1 MNSITRPLRR
11 FLPCVVL
18 VLLVS
23 STLFAAT
30 EREADVKIGFS
41 QGEDR
46 IVLHEFVDGNTK
58 ILLVGEKYLQLYEV
72 RSGKQIYSVE
82 HGIRQFT
89 PGGFFSRFILLGLP
103 QLLRWRPFVID
114 PDGKWLATIERVGE
128 RKLHSVV
135 IRDIRDAKPLA
146 TLEYPD
152 VTINNIRF
160 DAAANEFETFG
171 TTGTKTIIAKWDATQ
186 FSMRS
191 SVSIDDHKWHQFIA
205 GGERML
211 IGSGDTRF
219 NLSISKEGETLS
231 LYDVRKGENLKNFS
245 ADGLRP
251 RTSFTETATTR
262 DEKYLI
268 SRRDDRYFLW
278 EIDGNGSPR
287 FEFVP
292 PDRTSKFNLVLMA
305 GGQLPIFTNGGNL
318 VGFDPAGDGKP
329 LFVLSSQDP
338 KEYINVWSASDDG
351 EVLVVGSRS
360 RIRVISLKENGQI
373 LFSVTQDSPNE
384 RLYPV
389 TFMQG
394 QNQIAIGRNNRKE
407 KKEFRSE
414 IYDLTGKLVR
424 TTKAP
429 ILAATQLSPDLSLAY
444 TESVGAAT
452 IWNIREDTGFNI
464 PLETYTPTITDS
476 AGLETSGETI
486 NVENT
491 ALSADRRRLLKYGG
505 DLAVVF
511 DVATGEE
518 IAILFDKEGAKYDK
532 RNKVKNSGL
541 STAGWVPES
550 VVVFAYSK
558 DRRTLG
564 FWNTVD

>member
-1 MNSITRPLRR
+1 MNSVARR
-11 FLPCVVL
+11 LERLLPFVFL
-18 VLLVS
+18 LLLAS
-23 STLFAAT
+23 PSLFAAK
-30 EREADVKIGFS
+30 EREADIKIGFA

-46 IVLHEFVDGNTK
+46 IVLHEFVEGNTK
-58 ILLVGEKYLQLYEV
+58 ILLVGEKYLRLYEV
-72 RSGKQIYSVE
+72 RTGKQIYSVE

-89 PGGFFSRFILLGLP
+89 PGGFFNRYILIGLP

-114 PDGKWLATIERVGE
+114 PVGKWLATIEQVGE
-128 RKLHSVV
+128 RKLHSVLF
-135 IRDIRDAKPLA
+135 RDIRDAKPVA

-211 IGSGDTRF
+211 IGSGDTQF

-231 LYDVRKGENLKNFS
+231 LYDVKKGENLKNFS
-245 ADGLRP
+245 ADGLKP

-262 DEKYLI
+262 DERYII

-278 EIDGNGSPR
+278 EIDGNGTPR

-292 PDRTSKFNLVLMA
+292 PDRTSKFNLVEMA
-305 GGQLPIFTNGGNL
+305 GGQLPIFTNGRNL

-338 KEYINVWSASDDG
+338 KEDINIWSASDDG
-351 EVLVVGSRS
+351 EVLVVGSRTW
-360 RIRVISLKENGQI
+360 IRVISPKENGRL
-373 LFSVTQDSPNE
+373 LFEVKQDSPNE

-389 TFMQG
+389 TFMQSH
-394 QNQIAIGRNNRKE
+394 NQIAIGRNNRRE

-414 IYDLTGKLVR
+414 IYDLDGKLLR
-424 TTKAP
+424 TIRAP
-429 ILAATQLSPDLSLAY
+429 IYASTQLSPDLSLAY
-444 TESVGAAT
+444 TESVGAIT
-452 IWNIREDTGFNI
+452 IWNIREDRGFHI
-464 PLETYTPTITDS
+464 PLETYTPTSTDT
-476 AGLETSGETI
+476 AGLETSGETS
-486 NVENT
+486 NVEHT

-505 DLAVVF
+505 DRTVVY

-518 IAILFDKEGAKYDK
+518 IAILFDKEWAKYDK
-532 RNKVKNSGL
+532 RNKIKNSGL
-541 STAGWVPES
+541 STSGWVPES